1 MMLWLRDRSIKTLR
15 PGSPEF
21 FAVQKAL
28 ILNRPL
34 VKRCYDDWYARLLRD
49 ADSVP
54 QSGAMLELG
63 SGGSYLK
70 DLRPSIISSDV
81 VADVADRV
89 IDGRALPFADNS
101 LQAIF
106 LTHVFHH
113 IPEVDAFLKEAQRAL
128 VPGGV
133 ISMIEVAHTPFAR
146 LFFKNF
152 HHEPYYD
159 RRQEWSFEQKDSMMD
174 CNQALSWMIFE
185 RDRAEFERRY
195 PALAIERLTLIP
207 WFTYFISGG
216 VTSPYLIPNFM
227 NGLLIGVE
235 KLLQPLAPVFS
246 IHWHICIRKKSGN

>member
-1 MMLWLRDRSIKTLR
+1 MMTWLRDSSIKKLR
-15 PGSPEF
+15 PGSAEF
-21 FAVQKAL
+21 FAVQKRL

-54 QSGAMLELG
+54 QTGVVLELG

-70 DLRPSIISSDV
+70 DLRPSIVTSDV
-81 VADVADRV
+81 EENIADRV
-89 IDGRALPFADNS
+89 IDGRKLPFPNDS
-101 LQAIF
+101 VQAIF

-113 IPEVDAFLKEAQRAL
+113 IPDTDAFLKEAQRTL
-128 VPGGV
+128 VSGGV

-146 LFFKNF
+146 FFFGNF
-152 HHEPYYD
+152 HHEPYDD
-159 RRQEWSFEQKDSMMD
+159 RRREWSFAQKDSMMD
-174 CNQALSWMIFE
+174 CNQALSWMIFV

-195 PALAIERLTLIP
+195 PALKIESLTLIP

-227 NGLLIGVE
+227 NRFLIGLE
-235 KLLQPLAPVFS
+235 NLLQPIAPIFS
-246 IHWHICIRKKSGN
+246 LHWHICLRKK